1 MCAISQPLYVPV
13 AQGVPLHWHSTWSRA
28 IIRPTLL
35 IFSVLALCVVCGFA
49 AFVAAMAPWE
59 RIQPADTSEQSAV
72 PTVAPGDRP
81 SVIYVAELS
90 GE

>member
-1 MCAISQPLYVPV
+1 MYVPF
-13 AQGVPLHWHSTWSRA
+13 APRVPLHWHSTWSRA
-28 IIRPTLL
+28 IVKPTLL

-81 SVIYVAELS
+81 SVIYAANVSAE
-90 GE
+90 